1 MEPSALTTLFSNIS
15 GAVSSAE
22 FLVGLGA
29 VCAVIAVIKFSNR
42 ASGTLLNKI
51 GRG

>member
-1 MEPSALTTLFSNIS
+1 MEDPALTTLFSGIS
-15 GAVSSAE
+15 GAVGSAE
-22 FLVGLGA
+22 FLVGLAA

>member
-1 MEPSALTTLFSNIS
+1 MENSPLTTLFADIS
-15 GAVSSAE
+15 GAVTSAE